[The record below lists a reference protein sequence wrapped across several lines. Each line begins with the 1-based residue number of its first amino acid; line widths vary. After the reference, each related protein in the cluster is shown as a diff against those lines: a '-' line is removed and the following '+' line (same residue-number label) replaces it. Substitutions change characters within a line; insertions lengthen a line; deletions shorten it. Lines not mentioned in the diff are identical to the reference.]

1 MLYACQDSATFRLSG
16 SFKNLRQ
23 ADFFIYSPDGGLDRI
38 DTLHVLNGEFDW
50 TVPLEREATFYV
62 IYPNLSEQVVFAE
75 PGEAVKMKG
84 DAGQLR
90 ATRVEGTPENEEL
103 TDFRVAHTD
112 DTQEQLT
119 DAMKAYIADNPD
131 SRVSNYLQ
139 RQLTLQRTTRPSRL
153 HVGQQLKDIVLP
165 PDGLGTADTLRIA
178 AGQPHLFIFW
188 ANWKRDSQ
196 DAFYYIRRALRRT
209 ADNADSLRL
218 KAVSISLDTDPE
230 KYAASCRYD
239 SITYA
244 TRCYRLS
251 WSTPIVKLWS
261 IKDIPY
267 FVLTDHHLVI
277 TALGDDWKKD
287 MQPAIDRLLHE

>member
-90 ATRVEGTPENEEL
+90 ATRVEGTRENEEL
-103 TDFRVAHTD
+103 TDFREAHAD

-196 DAFYYIRRALRRT
+196 DAFFHIRRKLRANED
-209 ADNADSLRL
+209 ADKAHRLRP
-218 KAVSISLDTDPE
+218 VSISLDTDPE
-230 KYAASCRYD
+230 KYFFTCRYD
-239 SITYA
+239 SVTW
-244 TRCYRLS
+244 TSRCYRLS
-251 WSTPIVKLWS
+251 WDTPVVKQLGIS
-261 IKDIPY
+261 EIPF
-267 FVLTDHHLVI
+267 FVLTDTLQKVV
-277 TALGDDWKKD
+277 ALGRDWEKD
-287 MQPAIDRLLHE
+287 IAPHIDKLLHE